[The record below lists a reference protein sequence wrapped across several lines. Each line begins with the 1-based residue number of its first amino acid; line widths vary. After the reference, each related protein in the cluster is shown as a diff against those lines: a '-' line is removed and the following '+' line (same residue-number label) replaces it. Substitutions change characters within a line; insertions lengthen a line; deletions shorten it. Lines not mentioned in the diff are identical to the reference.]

1 VTDWLKAEIMLSV
14 PCFLSLI
21 EVTSL
26 RKWVIT
32 FGHCCVNSVA
42 FG

>member
-1 VTDWLKAEIMLSV
+1 MARLKAEIMFSV
-14 PCFLSLI
+14 PCFLSLV

-32 FGHCCVNSVA
+32 FGHCCVNSVD